1 MALKSSD
8 PQRMADILEAAIVA
22 ERMFMRLQFD
32 ADTKTDLGKAEL
44 EAAQEARRNAI
55 GLRKAIEKWP
65 TGVPAAAT
73 T

>member
-1 MALKSSD
+1 MRAGD
-8 PQRMADILEAAIVA
+8 AQRLADILEATIVA

-32 ADTKTDLGKAEL
+32 ADGDSAHGKAEID
-44 EAAQEARRNAI
+44 AAQEARRNAI

-65 TGVPAAAT
+65 VTVPAT

>member
-1 MALKSSD
+1 MLKPGD

-22 ERMFMRLQFD
+22 ERLFMRLQFD
-32 ADTKTDLGKAEL
+32 ANADTAQGKAEIDIAV
-44 EAAQEARRNAI
+44 EGRRNAI

-65 TGVPAAAT
+65 VAAPAT